1 MNVWLIVF
9 PVVLVRSAAV
19 MAVVEAAEHVSS
31 GNRVTR
37 SQGSANASP
46 TASVLSVAPT
56 AVVAPVEVVQQVR
69 SASLGY
75 ASTMVANLIVL
86 VRNAALMVAAV
97 FVEVVLLARVVP
109 TTVNVRVVV
118 LRIVAASSVAMMVAA
133 VFVVRVPLGRV
144 VMQQAFV

>member
-1 MNVWLIVF
+1 M
-9 PVVLVRSAAV
+9 

-31 GNRVTR
+31 ENLVTC

-46 TASVLSVAPT
+46 AASVLSVAPT
-56 AVVAPVEVVQQVR
+56 DVAAPVEVVQQVR

-86 VRNAALMVAAV
+86 VRSAALMVAAV

-118 LRIVAASSVAMMVAA
+118 LRIVVASSVAMMVA
-133 VFVVRVPLGRV
+133 VGFVVRVPLGRV